1 MQHVYNIHG
10 NCVYQKVTVQAEYWN
25 RDYSQN
31 KSRNP
36 PNPIDAA
43 DEMLEFY
50 DDSITNNY
58 IITLVLFENGIENT
72 AFDDVSIPIEQ
83 KEGSPCKLISYRK

>member
-1 MQHVYNIHG
+1 M
-10 NCVYQKVTVQAEYWN
+10 TVQAEYWN

-36 PNPIDAA
+36 TNSVDAV
-43 DEMLEFY
+43 EEILEFY
-50 DDSITNNY
+50 DASITNNY
-58 IITLVLFENGIENT
+58 VITLILFENGIENT

-83 KEGSPCKLISYRK
+83 KEGSPCKQISYRK